1 MDDQIPV
8 IRAVQEHFDLQFHE
22 IRAGQE
28 ATREQI
34 NATNSR
40 IVAMSDRVTD
50 ILAETRKTN
59 GRVTMLEQWRSFR
72 DGVEAGNGQSWR
84 VLVAGSA
91 IVGSIVGVVISIIT
105 FALGT

>member
-1 MDDQIPV
+1 MDDQISV
-8 IRAVQEHFDLQFHE
+8 IRAVQEHFDRQFHA

-40 IVAMSDRVTD
+40 IVSMSDRVTD

-72 DGVEAGNGQSWR
+72 DGVEAGSGQSWR